1 MSRSPSEPPRG
12 DSTPGRP
19 TRVAIV
25 NLLFNWPATGGR
37 VFHTVGLGEFLCR
50 AGYDVRHFY
59 AVYPPW
65 GIGRVE
71 SPVPVPS
78 EPVVFDDRAWGR
90 ETIQDRFRRAV
101 RAFEPDY
108 VVVTGSWNFKPL
120 LAEAICDYPYFLR
133 FGALECL
140 CPLNN
145 VRLLPAAA
153 GRFSQC
159 LHHQLATPDVCHR
172 CVAGRDRVSGSLH
185 QRERALAGVG
195 TVEYDRKLRR
205 ALREARAVLVV
216 NPLIQAML
224 GPYARDV
231 RVVTS
236 GFDPA
241 RFPWPWPDEKPAPDP
256 GPRRIFFGG
265 LVHDALKGF
274 HVLHEACSLLRKRRR
289 DFRLVATGEPPG
301 QVDEFTRYVGWL
313 SQEELPRHLRAA
325 DLVAFPTVAQEAL
338 GRTAVEAM
346 AAGRPVVA
354 SRIGGLP
361 HTVGDAGLLAE
372 PQDPVDL
379 ARKTATLLD
388 DAGLRQHLGAAGR
401 RRFEEDFTWDVIV
414 ERHYKPLLSA

>member
-195 TVEYDRKLRR
+195 TMEYDRKLRP
-205 ALREARAVLVV
+205 ARCSGSDGA
-216 NPLIQAML
+216 
-224 GPYARDV
+224 
-231 RVVTS
+231 TS
-236 GFDPA
+236 GWSPRVSRPA
-241 RFPWPWPDEKPAPDP
+241 RSTSSLATSAGCRRRSFHATCARPTWSPSPRS
-256 GPRRIFFGG
+256 PRR
-265 LVHDALKGF
+265 
-274 HVLHEACSLLRKRRR
+274 RW
-289 DFRLVATGEPPG
+289 GEPPSRPWPPVARSWPAASAG
-301 QVDEFTRYVGWL
+301 CRTPSATRGCWP
-313 SQEELPRHLRAA
+313 SPRTRSTLPA
-325 DLVAFPTVAQEAL
+325 
-338 GRTAVEAM
+338 
-346 AAGRPVVA
+346 
-354 SRIGGLP
+354 
-361 HTVGDAGLLAE
+361 
-372 PQDPVDL
+372 
-379 ARKTATLLD
+379 
-388 DAGLRQHLGAAGR
+388 R
-401 RRFEEDFTWDVIV
+401 RRPCWTTPASASTWAPPAGADSK
-414 ERHYKPLLSA
+414 RTSPGT